1 MVKRMAKRKKSKE
14 SKSSPT
20 YSVELT
26 GLILI
31 LIGII
36 GMGFGIIGNFIKQ
49 FMMFLAGEFW
59 FVILFGVLILGI
71 SMLFKRKLPKFFSSR
86 LIGVYILFAIILV
99 LGHFELLKKTNGFS
113 DLMDVTYNNYMTRI
127 GTMEESSSIL
137 SSGSSSIVIGG
148 GLIGSLLAGGL
159 KAAFSLTGTK
169 IVLVV
174 LGIFSFILIFN
185 ITLSDILNK
194 FVSLFKKDNDD
205 DEKENVKNKKE
216 YIIEGDELVGIK
228 NVKDKDEPTEKEK
241 IVITSIDDL
250 KNINTPEKNIK
261 ESFDVNPIENDE
273 GASNPS
279 VYRLPKFDLLT
290 PTPKNKKNSE
300 EPFIKENQIKLEK
313 VLNDFDIKGKVV
325 EIHIGPAVTE
335 YEIIVPSGTKVSRIV
350 GINKEIA
357 LAMAAKE
364 VRIQAPIPGKNT
376 IGIEIPN
383 REISSVGFREVLE
396 ATWQNNGANKILV
409 ALGKDI
415 MGTSILADL
424 SKMPHLLVAGS
435 TGSGKSVCINTIIC
449 SILMR
454 YKPDE
459 VKLVLVDPKKVELT
473 NYNGIPHL
481 LCPVVSDPKKAS
493 VVLQKVVA
501 EMEKRYDIFAEKEV
515 KNIAGYN
522 DLIEKERKKNPDI
535 NTTRMPYIVVI
546 IDELADLML
555 VASKEVQDSIMR
567 ITQMARAAG
576 IHLIVATQ
584 RPSTDIITG
593 VIKNNI
599 PSRIAF
605 SVSSAID
612 SRTILD
618 ASGAESLLGKG
629 DMLYLPMGE
638 SHTTRI
644 QGCFISDNE
653 ISKLIE
659 YCKAQAQVK
668 YNEEFTNQES
678 PHTSSSGS
686 SNSDT
691 DGGDDPMYNEV
702 VEFAIETG
710 KISASLIQRR
720 FRFGYNR
727 AARMVDL
734 LESRGIVGPQNGSK
748 PREVLVKL
756 DNKDGDNMAKKKNK
770 KNNINFKKLF
780 YFIIGFLLIIFL
792 IWYIIS
798 WKNVKKEEKLM
809 NSYLIT
815 SNTLSVEIKDLSETI
830 QVLKESPSEYFV
842 YISYTN
848 DEKVYSFEKKLK
860 KLIDNYN
867 LKDEFYFVNVTN
879 IKDDENFYKE
889 INNTFNTKLI
899 NNIPCILH
907 FKNNELKKV
916 IYNKD
921 LNKTYTNF
929 ENLLKEN
936 EFDKE

>member
-228 NVKDKDEPTEKEK
+228 NAKDKDEPTEKEK

-659 YCKAQAQVK
+659 YCKAQTQVK

-756 DNKDGDNMAKKKNK
+756 EKNDN
-770 KNNINFKKLF
+770 
-780 YFIIGFLLIIFL
+780 
-792 IWYIIS
+792 
-798 WKNVKKEEKLM
+798 E
-809 NSYLIT
+809 
-815 SNTLSVEIKDLSETI
+815 
-830 QVLKESPSEYFV
+830 
-842 YISYTN
+842 
-848 DEKVYSFEKKLK
+848 
-860 KLIDNYN
+860 
-867 LKDEFYFVNVTN
+867 
-879 IKDDENFYKE
+879 
-889 INNTFNTKLI
+889 
-899 NNIPCILH
+899 
-907 FKNNELKKV
+907 
-916 IYNKD
+916 
-921 LNKTYTNF
+921 
-929 ENLLKEN
+929 
-936 EFDKE
+936 

>member
-194 FVSLFKKDNDD
+194 FIGLFNKDNEDN
-205 DEKENVKNKKE
+205 EKENVKNKKE

-228 NVKDKDEPTEKEK
+228 DTKVKEEPPEKEK

-250 KNINTPEKNIK
+250 KSINTPEKNIK
-261 ESFDVNPIENDE
+261 ESFDANPIETDE

-535 NTTRMPYIVVI
+535 NTARMPYIVVI

-756 DNKDGDNMAKKKNK
+756 EKNDN
-770 KNNINFKKLF
+770 
-780 YFIIGFLLIIFL
+780 
-792 IWYIIS
+792 
-798 WKNVKKEEKLM
+798 E
-809 NSYLIT
+809 
-815 SNTLSVEIKDLSETI
+815 
-830 QVLKESPSEYFV
+830 
-842 YISYTN
+842 
-848 DEKVYSFEKKLK
+848 
-860 KLIDNYN
+860 
-867 LKDEFYFVNVTN
+867 
-879 IKDDENFYKE
+879 
-889 INNTFNTKLI
+889 
-899 NNIPCILH
+899 
-907 FKNNELKKV
+907 
-916 IYNKD
+916 
-921 LNKTYTNF
+921 
-929 ENLLKEN
+929 
-936 EFDKE
+936 